1 MRPVIQRPCKTV
13 VIGAPRSGFV
23 LCLSVLQHL
32 VGLFP
37 PKGKLKQHVLNLFTD
52 ALDDV
57 VAASIRDVF
66 ARHGCADKMIYNGNF
81 QQLRGGPSWLRRDGM
96 RACWR
101 KYIGM
106 VGAGDFTLNVAHPRE
121 VLDHDRIVSS
131 HTDPAFWVALREY
144 EDYVKFTSIR
154 NPPGILNSACFSLN
168 ALTSEYI
175 QRFLP
180 ADQDNDEI
188 RQKLALYKLTDM
200 TFFEG
205 LTDFL
210 KGYFD
215 GFMPVRGQ
223 YHIMRWE
230 DLITSPVPTIQAMGR
245 AINLNVSEGVASA
258 IWAKLDHVNL
268 TGHHKHNYRRGKGIV
283 GDWKNSLTN
292 HHLEVIRKKG
302 LEPVMQEFGYGPVEY
317 LDESVYNEF
326 QKEIDTNIRAGTI
339 SDRTTDRDLFG
350 FAFNKSNINSEKFQF
365 RRYPWK
371 THTQLERSCFGDVKM
386 EQEIWETA
394 EEAAGKVNGV
404 LDEIATGNF
413 FEARTADA
421 ALDRVERKGYGMFD
435 VATTRGFAKAVHSA
449 RELTRAYFAPVTVNP

>member
-1 MRPVIQRPCKTV
+1 MRPVIQRPCKTL

-23 LCLSVLQHL
+23 LCLSVLQNL
-32 VGLFP
+32 VALFP
-37 PKGKLKQHVLNLFTD
+37 PKGELKQNVLNLFVE
-52 ALDDV
+52 ALNDV
-57 VAASIRDVF
+57 IAAAIRDVF
-66 ARHGCADKMIYNGNF
+66 ARRGCADKMIYNGNF
-81 QQLRGGPSWLRRDGM
+81 QQLRGGPSWLRRDGL

-101 KYIGM
+101 KYVGM
-106 VGAGDFTLNVAHPRE
+106 AGAGDFTLNVAHPRE

-131 HTDPAFWVALREY
+131 HTDPAFWVTLREY

-180 ADQDNDEI
+180 PDQDNDEI
-188 RQKLALYKLTDM
+188 RRKLALYKLTDM

-215 GFMPVRGQ
+215 GFMPMSER
-223 YHIMRWE
+223 YHVMRWE

-245 AINLNVSEGVASA
+245 AINLNVSEPVARA
-258 IWAKLDHVNL
+258 VWAKLDHVNL
-268 TGHHKHNYRRGKGIV
+268 TGHHKHNYRQGKGIV

-292 HHLEVIRKKG
+292 HHLEMIKKKG
-302 LEPVMQEFGYGPVEY
+302 FDPVMKAFGYGPVEY
-317 LDESVYNEF
+317 LDEAAYTDY
-326 QKEIDTNIRAGTI
+326 QKEIDAHIRAGTI
-339 SDRTTDRDLFG
+339 CDRTEDRDLFG

-394 EEAAGKVNGV
+394 EDAAGKVNTV
-404 LDEIATGNF
+404 LDEIASGNF
-413 FEARTADA
+413 FEARTANA
-421 ALDRVERKGYGMFD
+421 ALDRVERKGQGIFD
-435 VATTRGFAKAVHSA
+435 AAADRNFVQALQHA
-449 RELTRAYFAPVTVNP
+449 RELTCAYFAPVAVNL